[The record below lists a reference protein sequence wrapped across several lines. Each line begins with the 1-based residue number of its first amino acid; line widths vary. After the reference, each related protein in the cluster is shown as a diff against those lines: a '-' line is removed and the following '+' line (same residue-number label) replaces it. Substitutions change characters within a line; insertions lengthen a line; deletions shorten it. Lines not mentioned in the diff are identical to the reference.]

1 MAKKKK
7 AVKSVKAKIS
17 HLRMSAKKL
26 HEELKDLNEKLPH
39 GYTVERRKR
48 K

>member
-1 MAKKKK
+1 MAKRK
-7 AVKSVKAKIS
+7 KSVKKTVRD
-17 HLRMSAKKL
+17 LRMSAKKL
-26 HEELKDLNEKLPH
+26 HEELKDLDEKLPH